1 MQTTPEITFK
11 GLERTPDI
19 DKLITRG
26 IAKLERACDY
36 IISARITV
44 EQAQSRHQTDNPYR
58 IFIEISVHDRPDIV
72 VERWSNKVKKPLG
85 ESDDVDNSPVRK
97 RSVREEALPSLIIG
111 TFDSARRELEK
122 IVDKQRGEVKVHFQQ
137 QAQAMVE
144 KLFRDQQ
151 YGFLR
156 TLDGQQIYFHE
167 NSVLHDH
174 WENLRLGMAVR
185 YTAEMGDKGLQ
196 ASTVEMVEEQD
207 AKYIH
212 GTFHDSFNE

>member
-26 IAKLERACDY
+26 ITKLERACDY

-58 IFIEISVHDRPDIV
+58 IFIEISVRDRPDIV

-85 ESDDVDNSPVRK
+85 ESDDVASRPVRK
-97 RSVREEALPSLIIG
+97 RTEREEALPSLIIG

-122 IVDKQRGEVKVHFQQ
+122 VVDKQRGEVKVHLQQ
-137 QAQAMVE
+137 HAQAMVE

-156 TLDGQQIYFHE
+156 TLDGQQVYFNR

-174 WENLRLGMAVR
+174 WENLRLGTAVR

-196 ASTVEMVEEQD
+196 ASTVELVEKQD
-207 AKYIH
+207 AK
-212 GTFHDSFNE
+212 